1 MAKNDSNI
9 SNMKPTL
16 FTITLRAVAS
26 AAILSL
32 TASATT
38 GNAQSVVPLI
48 VIDNVPL
55 PDAIRN
61 LARQFDLNYILD
73 PRVPG
78 SDFGP
83 GRVAAKPMVS
93 GRWTNSSANEA
104 LGALLSEHKLV
115 MVTNSATSVARIA
128 PANLGV
134 KPIPASQVAPDT
146 NGVIPLLVLEDVPL
160 SDTIKKLGSQAG
172 LKILMEPT
180 LSASL
185 DPQGT
190 VSLRWQKITVRQALA
205 ALIDN
210 YGLVMTQDPATA
222 SAKITLKS
230 AAQTDAP
237 PRSP

>member
-83 GRVAAKPMVS
+83 GRAVLIM
-93 GRWTNSSANEA
+93 GFCNSVV
-104 LGALLSEHKLV
+104 GV
-115 MVTNSATSVARIA
+115 MVFS
-128 PANLGV
+128 LV
-134 KPIPASQVAPDT
+134 KRAVFDREIWVD
-146 NGVIPLLVLEDVPL
+146 G
-160 SDTIKKLGSQAG
+160 
-172 LKILMEPT
+172 
-180 LSASL
+180 
-185 DPQGT
+185 
-190 VSLRWQKITVRQALA
+190 
-205 ALIDN
+205 
-210 YGLVMTQDPATA
+210 
-222 SAKITLKS
+222 
-230 AAQTDAP
+230 
-237 PRSP
+237 